1 MQLIT
6 VARSI
11 SGVPPLHRAATA
23 HPPAARRQLRTQAL
37 FGKLFGGLG
46 GSGDQVSPSLR

>member
-1 MQLIT
+1 MQLST